1 MKWNGGRNKINWR
14 LEVGIIKIGS
24 SSIHSR
30 VSDRLN
36 AVIRQIGGRNKIV
49 IVDKR

>member
-30 VSDRLN
+30 VKDRLN
-36 AVIRQIGGRNKIV
+36 AVVIRQIGGRNKIV
-49 IVDKR
+49 IVDK